1 MTILRTNSIQ
11 TVDGLRTV
19 LDSSGGIL
27 SVTTFTNN
35 TRTVLSS
42 ISDRVLWSC
51 GLVNKKS
58 SESKLF
64 ITGQLPFRDGNSY
77 FQGEWWRIGSSG
89 KRYDG
94 ITLKAYNSDAGD
106 VNVQFGMFIHAEY
119 VSSETGNL
127 LVDIGWTPAN
137 GTSQAPGIQWNPN
150 STDDARSQQKVSTL
164 TIMEIVT

>member
-11 TVDGLRTV
+11 TTAGKTL

-35 TRTVLSS
+35 TRTVLSDV
-42 ISDRVLWSC
+42 SDRVLWTC
-51 GLVNKKS
+51 GSVNKKS
-58 SESKLF
+58 SQSKLF

-77 FQGEWWRIGSSG
+77 FMGEWWRIGASG

-94 ITLKAYNSDAGD
+94 ITLKAYNSNAGD
-106 VNVQFGMFIHAEY
+106 ASVQFGMFIHAEY

-127 LVDIGWTPAN
+127 LVEIGWTAAN
-137 GTSQAPGIQWNPN
+137 GSANAPGIQWNP
-150 STDDARSQQKVSTL
+150 SSADDARSQQKVSTL
-164 TIMEIVT
+164 TLMEIVT

>member
-1 MTILRTNSIQ
+1 MTTLRTNLIQ
-11 TVDGLRTV
+11 TTAGKTL
-19 LDSSGGIL
+19 LDSSGSIIA
-27 SVTTFTNN
+27 VTTFRNS
-35 TRTVLSS
+35 TRTVLSNV
-42 ISDRVLWSC
+42 SDRVLWTC

-58 SESKLF
+58 SQSKLF

-94 ITLKAYNSDAGD
+94 ITLKGYNSNAGD
-106 VNVQFGMFIHAEY
+106 ASVQFGMFIHAEY

-127 LVDIGWTPAN
+127 LVDIGWTTAN
-137 GTSQAPGIQWNPN
+137 GSADAPGIQWNPS

-164 TIMEIVT
+164 TLMEVVT